1 MLSRIRKL
9 AKCESGSELTSS
21 VLPWFLLE
29 VLLLTSVMDYDL
41 EVEVMVFITATGSK
55 QEPSYGY
62 PPLAESTKPKA
73 LQVVSTGLSHT
84 SSE

>member
-1 MLSRIRKL
+1 MLSHIRKL

-55 QEPSYGY
+55 LEPS
-62 PPLAESTKPKA
+62 
-73 LQVVSTGLSHT
+73 H
-84 SSE
+84 

>member
-41 EVEVMVFITATGSK
+41 EVEVMVFITATGRK
-55 QEPSYGY
+55 LEPS
-62 PPLAESTKPKA
+62 
-73 LQVVSTGLSHT
+73 H
-84 SSE
+84 

>member
-1 MLSRIRKL
+1 MLSRRRKL
-9 AKCESGSELTSS
+9 AKCESESELTSS

-55 QEPSYGY
+55 LEPSCGY
-62 PPLAESTKPKA
+62 PLLFESTKPKA
-73 LQVVSTGLSHT
+73 LQVVSSGLPHT

>member
-41 EVEVMVFITATGSK
+41 EVEVMVFITATGRN
-55 QEPSYGY
+55 
-62 PPLAESTKPKA
+62 
-73 LQVVSTGLSHT
+73 
-84 SSE
+84 